1 MKFSCNTIVFSLLM
15 AFLFLQGCDDNS
27 TGPDFSNVPP
37 PYDRSAAVRDSTL
50 EGDLK
55 IFVIEEGIEPFEV
68 VPTDAIRVKYTG
80 RTENGRI
87 FDSTY
92 RSQNLQTLILQ
103 NLTPGPKIVG
113 PRSVS
118 PLIEGFRKGL
128 LGMKIGEK
136 RIIEIP
142 PSLGYDNSRPGT
154 NGFDLR
160 DKTLIFDVELVAIL

>member
-1 MKFSCNTIVFSLLM
+1 M

-37 PYDRSAAVRDSTL
+37 PYDRSEALRDSTL
-50 EGDLK
+50 EDDLK
-55 IFVIEEGIEPFEV
+55 IFVIEEGIGPFEV
-68 VPTDAIRVKYTG
+68 VPTDVIRVKYTG
-80 RTENGRI
+80 RTADGRI

-92 RSQNLQTLILQ
+92 RSEDNQSLVLQ
-103 NLTPGPKIVG
+103 NLAPGPKIVG
-113 PRSVS
+113 PGTIS

-136 RIIEIP
+136 RIIEVP
-142 PSLGYDNSRPGT
+142 PSLGYDDGRPGT

-160 DKTLIFDVELVAIL
+160 DDTLIFDVELVEIL